1 MNNIIQPGLVGLELS
16 FVVDRSLI
24 EYKDK
29 LLNGHKGI
37 VNVL

>member
-1 MNNIIQPGLVGLELS
+1 MPGLVGANLL

-29 LLNGHKGI
+29 LLNGHKAI